1 METFLQVDNI
11 SKSFG
16 DLMLFEDISFSV
28 LKYQKTAL
36 IAANGTGKTTLL
48 NIIANR
54 ESPDS
59 GKIIFKNDIRVSYL
73 PQNPEVDETKTAL
86 EFVLD
91 TADEIAE
98 AIKKYEL
105 ALATGD
111 NLSINEAMDLMDA
124 TGAWDYDAKVKKILT
139 KLKIF
144 QLDKRIGEMS
154 GGQKKRVAMANILA
168 KEPDFLILD
177 EPTNHLDLEIIEW
190 LEDYLTKAKITLL
203 MVTHDRYFLDRVCNT
218 ILELSDN
225 TIYKYNGNYSY
236 YLQKRAERIQLQKEQ
251 NLKLKNYLKKEAEWI
266 RRMPQARATKAKYRV
281 DKYYSLSGKLQNH
294 IDKSI
299 DINFVGRRIGKKI
312 LELKNVS
319 FSYDDCKILED
330 FSYSFTNGEKIGI
343 VGNNGTGKT
352 TFLNLITG
360 KLQPNRGEIQVGQ
373 TIVFGYYEQ
382 AGLKFDENQ
391 RVIDV
396 IKSIADVVHLG
407 DGRQMS
413 ASQFLEYFLFPHSK
427 HYVKVEKLSGGE
439 RKRLYLM
446 TVLMK
451 NPNFLILDE
460 PTNDLDIMTLNVLED
475 FIESFQ
481 GCVLVVSHDRY
492 FMDKIVDGLFV
503 FEGNAQI
510 NFYVGKY
517 SEFYYFQLRQKQ
529 QQPKAE
535 KKTKSKQKPK
545 SHQKKKG
552 LTYKEKLLMEQLSK
566 EIEQLNKQKQSIIE
580 EIEQGRLDF
589 EQLNEKS
596 KLLEKV
602 NTELDQKE
610 MQWLELSEKDE

>member
-1 METFLQVDNI
+1 METYLQVDNI

-16 DLMLFEDISFSV
+16 DLTLFENISFS
-28 LKYQKTAL
+28 LMKDQKTAL

-48 NIIANR
+48 NIIADVDTA
-54 ESPDS
+54 DS
-59 GKIIFKNDIRVSYL
+59 GKIIFKNDISISYL
-73 PQNPEVDETKTAL
+73 TQNPVLDETKTAL
-86 EFVLD
+86 DFVLD
-91 TADEIAE
+91 TSGEVAE
-98 AIKKYEL
+98 AVNKYEH
-105 ALATGD
+105 ALASG
-111 NLSINEAMDLMDA
+111 NELQMREAMDLMDA
-124 TGAWDYDAKVKKILT
+124 AQAWDYEAKVKIILT

-144 QLDKRIGEMS
+144 DFDKLISEMS

-190 LEDYLTKAKITLL
+190 LENYLKNTRTTLL
-203 MVTHDRYFLDRVCNT
+203 MVTHDRYFLDRVCNN
-218 ILELSDN
+218 IIEISDN
-225 TIYKYNGNYSY
+225 TVYRYNGNYSY
-236 YLQKRAERIQLQKEQ
+236 YLKKRAERIEQQKEQ
-251 NLKLKNYLKKEAEWI
+251 NLKLNNYLKKESEWI
-266 RRMPQARATKAKYRV
+266 RRMPQARATKAKFRV
-281 DKYYSLSGKLQNH
+281 DKYYSLSGQLHNH
-294 IDKSI
+294 IEKSI
-299 DINFVGRRIGKKI
+299 DIDFVGRRIGKKI
-312 LELKNVS
+312 LELKDVS
-319 FSYDDCKILED
+319 FAFDDLKIIEN

-360 KLQPNRGEIQVGQ
+360 NLQPDSGEIQIGQ
-373 TIVFGYYEQ
+373 TIAYGYYKQ
-382 AGLKFDENQ
+382 TGLQFDENQ

-396 IKSIADVVHLG
+396 IKAIADVVNLG

-427 HYVKVEKLSGGE
+427 QYVKVEKLSGGE

-446 TVLMK
+446 TVLMR

-481 GCVLVVSHDRY
+481 GCVIVVSHDRY

-503 FEGNAQI
+503 FEGNAEI

-517 SEFYYFQLRQKQ
+517 SEFYNFRFAQKQ
-529 QQPKAE
+529 QQE
-535 KKTKSKQKPK
+535 KTDKLEKQKPK

-566 EIEQLNKQKQSIIE
+566 DIERLTEEKQSLID
-580 EIEQGRLDF
+580 EIEQGSLDF
-589 EQLNEKS
+589 KVLFEKS
-596 KLLEKV
+596 KQLEKV
-602 NTELDQKE
+602 NSELDQKE
-610 MQWLELSEKDE
+610 MQWLELSEKEDE

>member
-1 METFLQVDNI
+1 METYLQVDNI

-16 DLMLFEDISFSV
+16 DLTLFENISFS
-28 LKYQKTAL
+28 LMKDQKTAL

-48 NIIANR
+48 NIIADVDTA
-54 ESPDS
+54 DS
-59 GKIIFKNDIRVSYL
+59 GKIIFKNDISISYL
-73 PQNPEVDETKTAL
+73 TQNPVLDETKTAL
-86 EFVLD
+86 DFVLD
-91 TADEIAE
+91 TSGEVAE
-98 AIKKYEL
+98 AVNKYEH
-105 ALATGD
+105 ALASG
-111 NLSINEAMDLMDA
+111 NELQMREAMDLMDA
-124 TGAWDYDAKVKKILT
+124 AQAWDYEAKVKIILT

-144 QLDKRIGEMS
+144 DFDKLISEMS

-190 LEDYLTKAKITLL
+190 LENYLKNTRTTLL
-203 MVTHDRYFLDRVCNT
+203 MVTHDRYFLDRVCNN
-218 ILELSDN
+218 IIEISDN
-225 TIYKYNGNYSY
+225 TVYRYNGNYSY
-236 YLQKRAERIQLQKEQ
+236 YLKKRAERIEQQKEQ
-251 NLKLKNYLKKEAEWI
+251 NLKLNNYLKKESEWI
-266 RRMPQARATKAKYRV
+266 RRMPQARATKAKFRV
-281 DKYYSLSGKLQNH
+281 DKYYSLSGQLHNH
-294 IDKSI
+294 IEKSI
-299 DINFVGRRIGKKI
+299 DIDFVGRRIGKKI
-312 LELKNVS
+312 LELKDVS
-319 FSYDDCKILED
+319 FAFDDLKIIEN

-360 KLQPNRGEIQVGQ
+360 NLQPDSGEIQIGQ
-373 TIVFGYYEQ
+373 TIAYGYYKQ
-382 AGLKFDENQ
+382 TGLQFDENQ

-396 IKSIADVVHLG
+396 IKAIADVVNLG
-407 DGRQMS
+407 GSRQMS

-427 HYVKVEKLSGGE
+427 QYVKVEKLSGGE

-446 TVLMK
+446 TVLMR

-481 GCVLVVSHDRY
+481 GCVIVVSHDRY

-503 FEGNAQI
+503 FEGNAEI

-517 SEFYYFQLRQKQ
+517 SEFYNFRLAQKQ
-529 QQPKAE
+529 HQE
-535 KKTKSKQKPK
+535 KTDKLEKQKPK

-566 EIEQLNKQKQSIIE
+566 DIERLTEEKQSLID
-580 EIEQGRLDF
+580 EIEQGSLDF
-589 EQLNEKS
+589 KVLFEKS
-596 KLLEKV
+596 KQLEKV
-602 NTELDQKE
+602 NSELDQKE
-610 MQWLELSEKDE
+610 MQWLELSEKEDE